1 MYYYN
6 LIIPRFMKQIQIV
19 QNHKD
24 RLKKANGQ
32 FANGNQSDD
41 SQDTQ
46 FNMEFLEKIESDLKE
61 NPLNTE

>member
-41 SQDTQ
+41 SQDT
-46 FNMEFLEKIESDLKE
+46 
-61 NPLNTE
+61 